1 MMTRRAFLTSG
12 VRVAGLAGLL
22 ALPRTGWT
30 APKEVTLNFLTY
42 ETLPSTKT
50 ILLAQFRE
58 FEKLHPGVRINPL
71 FTSPEAVRKQV
82 SSMLQAGA
90 SPGVVN
96 LDLEDA
102 LLYSHANVLE
112 PVTDVV
118 RKVGRIPDRWRAL
131 VKGEDYFVPNDV
143 KFTYTWYRSDL
154 VSRAGITPP
163 ATWPEFRRAAQRL
176 TQNETYG
183 YVVVSNETGDEPV
196 SMLFS
201 YAYSNGVSFF
211 DDEGNLLFDHG
222 DNKEALA
229 QTLAFFK
236 EMARFSPPASNFQW
250 GDVISAFSSG
260 RVAMAD
266 YIGARLYDV
275 VLLNNPQLAP
285 VTTPMVQP
293 YGRIRA
299 NRSSIEGYMVFRG
312 VQNLALAKELI
323 VYLHSG
329 RRYLEYLWSIPLHAL
344 PPDRSV
350 FEGAY
355 QGNAFVKSHQ
365 DIVRVIRESWDAA
378 HNPVYDLSGK
388 RASYVR
394 ARVYTSTVYNRMIAR
409 VIDGGVSPEKSI
421 EQAAAEARAL
431 LRQ

>member
-1 MMTRRAFLTSG
+1 MMTRRAFLGTSLG
-12 VRVAGLAGLL
+12 LVTTAGLVAASRKGLAAG
-22 ALPRTGWT
+22 RD
-30 APKEVTLNFLTY
+30 VTLSFLTY
-42 ETLPSTKT
+42 ESLPSTKKV
-50 ILLAQFRE
+50 LLAQFAE

-82 SSMLQAGA
+82 SSLLQSGA

-102 LLYSHANVLE
+102 MLYSHANVLE

-118 RKVGRIPDRWRAL
+118 KRIGSVPGQWRAI
-131 VKGEDYFVPNDV
+131 VRGEDFFVPNDV

-154 VSRAGITPP
+154 FAKHDLQPP
-163 ATWPEFRRAAQRL
+163 TTWSDFRKVAAKL
-176 TQNETYG
+176 TQEGQYG

-201 YAYSNGVSFF
+201 YAFSNGVTFL
-211 DDEGNLLFDHG
+211 DDDGNILFDHG
-222 DNKEALA
+222 ENKDALSE
-229 QTLAFFK
+229 TLAFFK
-236 EMARFSPPASNFQW
+236 EMSKYSPPASNFQW

-275 VLLNNPQLAP
+275 VLLNNPRLAP
-285 VTTPMVQP
+285 YTKSMVQP
-293 YGRIRA
+293 YGRARA
-299 NRSSIEGYMVFRG
+299 NRSSIEGYMIFKG
-312 VQNLALAKELI
+312 VQDLSLAKELI
-323 VYLHSG
+323 LYLHTG

-344 PPDRSV
+344 PPDRTT
-350 FEGAY
+350 FEGPY
-355 QGNAFVKSHQ
+355 QNNAFVKSHL
-365 DIVRVIRESWDAA
+365 DIVKTIRESWGYA

-388 RASYVR
+388 KASYPR
-394 ARVYTSTVYNRMIAR
+394 ARIYTSTVYNRMIAR
-409 VIDGGVSPEKSI
+409 VIDGGVSPERSI

-431 LRQ
+431 LR